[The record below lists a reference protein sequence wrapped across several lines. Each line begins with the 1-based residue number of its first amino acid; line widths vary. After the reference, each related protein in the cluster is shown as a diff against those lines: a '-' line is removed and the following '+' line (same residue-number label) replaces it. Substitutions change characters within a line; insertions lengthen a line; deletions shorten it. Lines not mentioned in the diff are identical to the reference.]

1 MGNYKVNRAPSPRP
15 FAFDNEAASHP
26 LPAQLH
32 SLSDT
37 LLFTYLGF
45 KDSTFAVTCLHCI
58 KHLLGELDITWVMG
72 RCLSL
77 SC

>member
-1 MGNYKVNRAPSPRP
+1 MGNQKVNQAPSPRP
-15 FAFDNEAASHP
+15 FALGKEAVSHP

-32 SLSDT
+32 SLSDI

-45 KDSTFAVTCLHCI
+45 KVSTFVVTCLHCI

-77 SC
+77 RC